1 MENKINLLR
10 IIWNFIDNEFEDS
23 FEGTEE
29 DALEILNDIDNDCVP
44 IVHSEFGDLIEF
56 TGQTLYIPSKNMI
69 IKDVFSFDYG
79 ESYEDPV
86 IFESLDEFNMYL
98 MKNSFDELLQ
108 PNMEEEQLIKIVKE
122 KSEQS
127 NS

>member
-56 TGQTLYIPSKNMI
+56 TGQTSYIPSKNMI

>member
-56 TGQTLYIPSKNMI
+56 TGQTSYIPSKNMI

-122 KSEQS
+122 KLEQS

>member
-10 IIWNFIDNEFEDS
+10 IIWDFTDMEFGDS

-29 DALEILNDIDNDCVP
+29 DALDILNDINNDCVP
-44 IVHSEFGDLIEF
+44 IVHSEFGDFIEF
-56 TGQTLYIPSKNMI
+56 TGQTSYIPSKNI
-69 IKDVFSFDYG
+69 IVKDVYSFDFG
-79 ESYEDPV
+79 ESYEDLV
-86 IFESLDEFNMYL
+86 IFESVDEFNMYL
-98 MKNSFDELLQ
+98 MNNSFDELLQ
-108 PNMEEEQLIKIVKE
+108 PNMEEDQLIKIVKE